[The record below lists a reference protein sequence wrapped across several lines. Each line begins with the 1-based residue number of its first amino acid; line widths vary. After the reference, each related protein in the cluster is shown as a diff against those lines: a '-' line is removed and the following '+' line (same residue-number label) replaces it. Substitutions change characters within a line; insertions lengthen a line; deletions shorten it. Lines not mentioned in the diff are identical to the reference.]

1 MKYLIF
7 SDSHLSDVFDEKK
20 FKFLKKIINS
30 CDKVIING
38 DFWEGYDFS
47 FDDFIKSKWNKLF
60 KLLKSKN
67 SIYLYG
73 NHDKKVYSNNKNKEF
88 SIKQLQKYTLKS
100 GGKSFYIEHG
110 DRIVPLW
117 DKYFKR
123 MPRFINKIL
132 YFIEKAAFLFLGTN
146 GVGILYKK
154 FNDDMKNRVSKK
166 LNKNELLVCGHSHFM
181 EIDEKNHFI
190 NSGIIKHGIGQYI
203 TIEDGKITLHNETY

>member
-7 SDSHLSDVFDEKK
+7 SDSHLSDAYDEKK

-30 CDKVIING
+30 CDKVVING

-47 FDDFIKSKWNKLF
+47 IDAFIKSKWNKLF

-67 SIYLYG
+67 TIYLYG
-73 NHDKKVYSNNKNKEF
+73 NHDKKVYSNNKIREF

-100 GGKSFYIEHG
+100 GGKTFCLEHG

-123 MPRFINKIL
+123 MPRFINKFL
-132 YFIEKAAFLFLGTN
+132 YYVEKTAFLVLGTD

-154 FNDDMKNRVSKK
+154 FNEDMKNRISKK
-166 LNKNELLVCGHSHFM
+166 LNKNEFLVCGHSHFM
-181 EIDEKNHFI
+181 ELDEKNHFI
-190 NSGIIKHGIGQYI
+190 NSGFIKHGFGQYI
-203 TIEDGKITLHNETY
+203 TIDDGKVELYNEKY